1 MDATL
6 HGYRYRSAV
15 PTGLLRS
22 VVRVAL
28 GAHVKPAD
36 ASARIEAILLD
47 IEGTTTPIAFVVN
60 QLFPYARSHLRQHL
74 EGHAT
79 SRTCA
84 ALLDQL
90 REEHAADQRAAE
102 PVPAW
107 LDAPPSARLDSAVR
121 YAEWLMDRDRKATP
135 LKSLQGEIW
144 EEGYQRGELVGEVF
158 ADVPAALARWHAR
171 GLQIGIFSSGSALAQ
186 RLLFRHSSAGD
197 LTPCLGW
204 YFDTTMGKKADADS
218 YRRIAAAM
226 NALPQAIV
234 FVSDLVAELDA
245 ARDAG
250 LQTRLSIRPGNAP
263 LPPARGRHAV
273 VRTFDELDQSGDHR
287 TRP

>member
-1 MDATL
+1 MN
-6 HGYRYRSAV
+6 G
-15 PTGLLRS
+15 
-22 VVRVAL
+22 
-28 GAHVKPAD
+28 AD

-47 IEGTTTPIAFVVN
+47 IEGTTTPIAFVVDH
-60 QLFPYARSHLRQHL
+60 LFPYARKHLRQHL

-79 SRTCA
+79 SPTYA
-84 ALLDQL
+84 SLLDQL

-107 LDAPPSARLDSAVR
+107 LDAPPSARLDSAAS
-121 YAEWLMDRDRKATP
+121 YAEWLMDRDRKSTP
-135 LKSLQGEIW
+135 LKSLQGELW

-158 ADVPAALARWHAR
+158 ADVPGALARWHAQ
-171 GLQIGIFSSGSALAQ
+171 GVQIGIFSSGSVLAQ

-197 LTPCLGW
+197 LTPFLQW
-204 YFDTTMGKKADADS
+204 YFDTTTGKKADADS

-226 NALPQAIV
+226 NTPPQAIV

-250 LQTRLSIRPGNAP
+250 LQTRLSIRPGNAL
-263 LPPARGRHAV
+263 LPPAQGHAV
-273 VRTFDELDQSGDHR
+273 VRTFDELDQ
-287 TRP
+287 